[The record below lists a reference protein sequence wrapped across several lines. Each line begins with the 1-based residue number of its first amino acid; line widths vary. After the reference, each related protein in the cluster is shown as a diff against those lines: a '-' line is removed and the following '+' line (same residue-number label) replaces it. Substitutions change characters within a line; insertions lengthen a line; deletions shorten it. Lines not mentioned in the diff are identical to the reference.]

1 MARKREVF
9 RWAKA
14 TAVTAALALACAL
27 PCPALAAEPSV
38 EGVDAVGAGGTAETQ
53 FSVVAGEGWAQ
64 LDVTV
69 PARVVLAFEDD
80 GSLTA
85 PTGAR
90 FENGSAAPVDVMA
103 AEAVASRGF
112 TVVGSDAMESVLPYG
127 SAYVA
132 MDVKAHGAEGVPL
145 SRMVGGTGLEGW
157 RMEAEGSEGDTL
169 PLSFEDAMT
178 QRALPYA
185 KSAAKAFDVTWT
197 VAIDDARA

>member
-1 MARKREVF
+1 MARRREGIH
-9 RWAKA
+9 RAKA
-14 TAVTAALALACAL
+14 PAVAAALALALAL
-27 PCPALAAEPSV
+27 PCPALAAGPSV
-38 EGVDAVGAGGTAETQ
+38 EGADSVGADGTAETR

-69 PARVVLAFEDD
+69 PARVVFAFEDD

-90 FENGSAAPVDVMA
+90 FENGSAAPVEVVA
-103 AEAVASRGF
+103 AEAVASHGF
-112 TVVGSDAMESVLPYG
+112 TVVGSDAIQSELPYG

-132 MDVKAHGAEGVPL
+132 MDVKADGADAVPL
-145 SRMVGGTGLEGW
+145 SGMVGGTGLSGW

-169 PLSFEDAMT
+169 PLAFEDAMT

-185 KSAAKAFDVTWT
+185 KSAAKAFDVAWT